1 MAGVGEDE
9 KIVEG
14 IWNNSVVLSSR
25 VKYEYSHGTAIL
37 RLVMHD
43 DK

>member
-1 MAGVGEDE
+1 MAGIGEDE
-9 KIVEG
+9 KIIEG
-14 IWNNSVVLSSR
+14 IWNNSVVISSR

-37 RLVMHD
+37 RLGMHD